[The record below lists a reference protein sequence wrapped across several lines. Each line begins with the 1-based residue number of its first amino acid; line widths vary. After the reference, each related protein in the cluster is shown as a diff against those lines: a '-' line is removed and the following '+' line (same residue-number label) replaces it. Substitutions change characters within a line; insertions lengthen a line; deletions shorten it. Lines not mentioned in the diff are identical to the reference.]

1 MPTSP
6 RRRPTHRWPCPPV
19 SPLPALMALLASV
32 LTASVDT
39 PPLQAQEGASAEKE
53 ALAVVVRLF
62 DGMRD
67 RDRATLESVF
77 HESARLMSAGERD
90 GVPGV
95 GETPIPRFIESIVGS
110 EGPLL
115 DERLYNPEVR
125 VDGNLATVWVEY
137 DFYRG
142 EDFSHCGYDAFQLA
156 MTPEGW
162 KIIQI
167 TDTRRREGCPDRP

>member
-1 MPTSP
+1 MRAFPFHLDFP
-6 RRRPTHRWPCPPV
+6 GWP
-19 SPLPALMALLASV
+19 SPLGRPLRTLLA
-32 LTASVDT
+32 LGCLAASAAT
-39 PPLQAQEGASAEKE
+39 SPLQAQEGASAEE
-53 ALAVVVRLF
+53 DALAVVVRLF

-77 HESARLMSAGERD
+77 HESARLMSAGERE

-95 GETPIPRFIESIVGS
+95 GETPIPRFIENIVNS
-110 EGPLL
+110 EGPIL

-142 EDFSHCGYDAFQLA
+142 EQFSHCGYDAFQLA
-156 MTPEGW
+156 MTPAGW

>member
-1 MPTSP
+1 MP
-6 RRRPTHRWPCPPV
+6 R
-19 SPLPALMALLASV
+19 PLPPRPLSLGAPLLPLLLAVTTLGS
-32 LTASVDT
+32 AG
-39 PPLQAQEGASAEKE
+39 PLRAQPAAPGGDE

-62 DGMRD
+62 DGMRE

-77 HESARLMSAGERD
+77 HESARLMSAGERE

-95 GETPIPRFIESIVGS
+95 AETPIPRFIESIVGS
-110 EGPLL
+110 EGAVL

-142 EDFSHCGYDAFQLA
+142 DEFSHCGYDAFQLA

-167 TDTRRREGCPDRP
+167 TDTRRREGCPDRS

>member
-1 MPTSP
+1 MRAFPFHP
-6 RRRPTHRWPCPPV
+6 DFPGGP
-19 SPLPALMALLASV
+19 SPLGRPLRTLLVLGCLAASAA
-32 LTASVDT
+32 TS
-39 PPLQAQEGASAEKE
+39 PLQAQEGASAEE
-53 ALAVVVRLF
+53 DALAVVVRLF

-95 GETPIPRFIESIVGS
+95 GETPIPRFIENIVSS
-110 EGPLL
+110 EGPIL

-142 EDFSHCGYDAFQLA
+142 EQFSHCGYDAFQLA
-156 MTPEGW
+156 MTPAGW